1 MLPMNRLRQSRP
13 TEGGTVLIMAM
24 TFLLILS
31 LIGVTSMTTAAL
43 EQKMSGNMSD
53 KNVAFQTAESA
64 LVAGEIWIGN
74 QMNKPVFDP
83 AVTND
88 GLHLPSTTSTPV
100 WDNTTGVWSSGDI
113 FSYPVL
119 NNVSTQPVYIIEDL
133 GAVPDNNGSLVLPAN
148 YKASGKNIF
157 RVTVRASGRTGAT
170 VAMIQSVY
178 EKRF

>member
-1 MLPMNRLRQSRP
+1 MIPAIRPKHFRP
-13 TEGGTVLIMAM
+13 TQGGTVLIMAM

-31 LIGVTSMTTAAL
+31 LIGVTSMTTVAL
-43 EQKMSGNMSD
+43 EEKMSGNMSD

-64 LVAGEIWIGN
+64 LVAGEIWVGG

-88 GLHLPSTTSTPV
+88 GLHLPSATSTPV
-100 WDNTTGVWSSGDI
+100 WDNTTGVWSSGDL
-113 FSYPVL
+113 FSYPAL
-119 NNVSTQPVYIIEDL
+119 NNVSVAPSYIIEDL

-148 YKASGKNIF
+148 YKSSGKNVF
-157 RVTVRASGRTGAT
+157 RVTARANGRTDAT